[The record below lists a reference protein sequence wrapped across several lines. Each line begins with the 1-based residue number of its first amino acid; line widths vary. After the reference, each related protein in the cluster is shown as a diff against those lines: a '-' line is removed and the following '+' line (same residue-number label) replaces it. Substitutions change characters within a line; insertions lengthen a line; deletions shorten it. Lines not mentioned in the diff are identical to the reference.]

1 MRAFLREALSSLA
14 IIALF
19 VGAASLAW
27 WLGSMIR

>member
-1 MRAFLREALSSLA
+1 MREFLREALSSLA

-27 WLGSMIR
+27 WLGSMLR

>member
-1 MRAFLREALSSLA
+1 MIREALSSLA

-19 VGAASLAW
+19 VAAGSLAW